1 MPEIGMDNTNA
12 SNPSPEESRDQGT
25 NHPAPYEDLLSEVVA
40 KIKDQPFLFVIAI
53 VALIIGVV
61 VLGARLGSADLQFV
75 ITIIALLAVVVIA
88 GYYVREGMKMAA
100 RKRKAE
106 EPQGQ
111 RTTPVRQ
118 QKIEATDG
126 AKIDG
131 ALLEG
136 SGVESQVIV
145 ARGKGTSVK
154 DVVQTSTGDP
164 SDKER
169 QT

>member
-1 MPEIGMDNTNA
+1 MDNTSA
-12 SNPSPEESRDQGT
+12 SNPAPENPRDQGK
-25 NHPAPYEDLLSEVVA
+25 NPSAPYESLLSEVVA

-53 VALIIGVV
+53 AALIIGAV
-61 VLGARLGSADLQFV
+61 VLGARLGSADLRFV
-75 ITIIALLAVVVIA
+75 ITIIALLAIAVIA
-88 GYYVREGMKMAA
+88 GYYVREGIKMAA
-100 RKRKAE
+100 RKRRIGD
-106 EPQGQ
+106 PQEQ
-111 RTTPVRQ
+111 RTTPGGQ
-118 QKIEATDG
+118 QRIEATDG